1 LVVADN
7 PVLLAID
14 TSTEMTGI
22 ALYSGARVSELTW
35 HSGRNQTVSLLD
47 QVRHLLEINRLGL
60 DRVGAVA
67 VATGPGTFNGLRVGL
82 STAKG
87 LGYGRTIP
95 VYGVGTLDA
104 TAYPHRSSTLPIRAF
119 VPAGRGRVVF
129 CDFRER
135 NGRWVRVGDLQ
146 NRLFG
151 ELTEG
156 LTEKTLLAGEIPANA
171 DSELLNA
178 PNVELPELALRT
190 RRPGFVA
197 EIAWMRWQSGD
208 DDELAVLEP
217 AYVHGTRPGT

>member
-1 LVVADN
+1 VVTDS

-22 ALYSGARVSELTW
+22 SLYSGSRLAELVW

-47 QVRHLLEINRLGL
+47 QIQHLLEINRLEL
-60 DRVGAVA
+60 DRLSAVA

-87 LGYGRTIP
+87 LGYGRSIP
-95 VYGVGTLDA
+95 VFGVGTLEA

-129 CDFRER
+129 CDYRER
-135 NGRWVRVGDLQ
+135 NGRWVRLGELQ

-156 LTEKTLLAGEIPANA
+156 LAERTLLAGEIPVNA
-171 DSELLNA
+171 DLDQLQYQ
-178 PNVELPELALRT
+178 NVELPDIALRG
-190 RRPGFVA
+190 RRPGYVA
-197 EIAWMRWQSGD
+197 EIAWKRWQAGD
-208 DDELAVLEP
+208 EDELSALEP
-217 AYVHGTRPGT
+217 AYVHGTRPGS